1 MLTERS
7 RSMVEIKP
15 TRFDGVYSDGRDF
28 FTLNLAAGVRV
39 YGEKLL
45 TQDGREYRRWDP
57 HRSKLAALLQRGCP
71 AWPFKHDTEVLY
83 LGAASGTTASHL
95 SDISTAGKLYCIEI
109 SSRVFRKLLDV
120 AVRRPN
126 MMPFL
131 GDADRPDAYK
141 SLFGLVEVVYQD
153 IAQRDQVPIFLKNI
167 SFLGPGG
174 FGFLM
179 VKARSIDV
187 AARPEDIYGQV
198 SKDLSAAGLDV
209 LGIIRLDPFQK
220 DHAAVV
226 VQRRSG
232 QA

>member
-1 MLTERS
+1 
-7 RSMVEIKP
+7 MVELKP
-15 TRFDGVYSDGRDF
+15 THYDGVFSDGRDF
-28 FTLNLAAGVRV
+28 FTRNLTAGVKV

-45 TQDGREYRRWDP
+45 TCGGKEYRRWDP
-57 HRSKLAALLQRGCP
+57 YRSKLAALLQRGCP
-71 AWPFKHDTEVLY
+71 EWPFKEDTEVLY

-95 SDISTAGKLYCIEI
+95 SDICMEGRLYCIEI

-153 IAQRDQVPIFLKNI
+153 VAQRDQVPIFLKNV

-174 FGFLM
+174 LGFLM

-187 AARPEDIYGQV
+187 AAQPADIYRQV
-198 SKDLSAAGLDV
+198 SKDLSAAGLSL
-209 LGIIRLDPFQK
+209 LGTVRLDPFQK

-226 VQRRSG
+226 VQKPSG

>member
-1 MLTERS
+1 V
-7 RSMVEIKP
+7 VEIKP
-15 TRFDGVYSDGRDF
+15 TRFHGVYSDDRDF
-28 FTLNLAAGVRV
+28 FTLNLVAGAKV

-45 TQDGREYRRWDP
+45 TQDGREFRRWDP
-57 HRSKLAALLQRGCP
+57 HRSKLAALLQRECP
-71 AWPFKHDTEVLY
+71 VWPFKADAEVLY

-95 SDISTAGKLYCIEI
+95 SDICTEGRLYCIEI
-109 SSRVFRKLLDV
+109 ASRVFRKLLDV

-131 GDADRPDAYK
+131 GDADHPESYK
-141 SLFGLVEVVYQD
+141 TLFGLVEVVYQD

-174 FGFLM
+174 LGFLM

-187 AARPEDIYGQV
+187 AASPEAIYRKV
-198 SKDLSAAGLDV
+198 TKELSVAGLEV
-209 LGIIRLDPFQK
+209 LGAIRLDPFQK

-226 VQRRSG
+226 VRKGSG

>member
-1 MLTERS
+1 V
-7 RSMVEIKP
+7 VELKP
-15 TRFDGVYSDGRDF
+15 TRYDGVFSDGRDF
-28 FTLNLAAGVRV
+28 FTPNLAAGVKV

-45 TQDGREYRRWDP
+45 THGGKEYRRWDP
-57 HRSKLAALLQRGCP
+57 YRSKLAALLQRGCP
-71 AWPFKHDTEVLY
+71 AWPFKEDTEVLY

-95 SDISTAGKLYCIEI
+95 SDICKAGRLYCIEI

-120 AVRRPN
+120 AAGRPN

-131 GDADRPDAYK
+131 GDANRPDAYK

-153 IAQRDQVPIFLKNI
+153 IAQRDQVPIFLKNL

-174 FGFLM
+174 LGFLM

-187 AARPEDIYGQV
+187 AAQPADIYRQV
-198 SKDLSAAGLDV
+198 SKELSAAGLSL
-209 LGIIRLDPFQK
+209 LGTVRLDPFQK
-220 DHAAVV
+220 DHASVV
-226 VQRRSG
+226 VQKPSG

>member
-1 MLTERS
+1 V
-7 RSMVEIKP
+7 VELKP
-15 TRFDGVYSDGRDF
+15 TPFDGVFSDGRDF
-28 FTLNLAAGVRV
+28 FTLNLAVGVKV

-45 TQDGREYRRWDP
+45 TYGGKEYRRWDP
-57 HRSKLAALLQRGCP
+57 YRSKLAALLHRGCP
-71 AWPFKHDTEVLY
+71 AWPFKEDTEALY

-95 SDISTAGKLYCIEI
+95 SDICAAGRLYCIEI
-109 SSRVFRKLLDV
+109 SSRVFRELLDV

-126 MMPFL
+126 MLPFL

-141 SLFGLVEVVYQD
+141 GLIGLVEVVYQD
-153 IAQRDQVPIFLKNI
+153 IAQRDQVSIFLKNI

-174 FGFLM
+174 LGFLM

-187 AARPEDIYGQV
+187 SAQPTDIYRQV
-198 SKDLSAAGLDV
+198 AKDLSVKGLDV
-209 LGIIRLDPFQK
+209 LGTVRLDPFQK

-226 VQRRSG
+226 VQKPSG

>member
-1 MLTERS
+1 VVDL
-7 RSMVEIKP
+7 KP
-15 TRFDGVYSDGRDF
+15 THYDGVYSDARDF
-28 FTLNLAAGVRV
+28 FTLNLVTGVKV
-39 YGEKLL
+39 YGERLL
-45 TQDGREYRRWDP
+45 TCGGREYRRWDP

-71 AWPFKHDTEVLY
+71 AWPFKVDTEVLY

-95 SDISTAGKLYCIEI
+95 SDICTAGRLYCIEI

-131 GDADRPDAYK
+131 GDAGRPDSYK
-141 SLFGLVEVVYQD
+141 SLFGFVDVVYQD
-153 IAQRDQVPIFLKNI
+153 IAQRDQVPIFLKNVF
-167 SFLGPGG
+167 FLGPGG

-187 AARPEDIYGQV
+187 AAQPADIYRQV
-198 SKDLSAAGLDV
+198 SKDLTAAGLDV
-209 LGIIRLDPFQK
+209 LGIVRLDPFQK
-220 DHAAVV
+220 DHAAAV